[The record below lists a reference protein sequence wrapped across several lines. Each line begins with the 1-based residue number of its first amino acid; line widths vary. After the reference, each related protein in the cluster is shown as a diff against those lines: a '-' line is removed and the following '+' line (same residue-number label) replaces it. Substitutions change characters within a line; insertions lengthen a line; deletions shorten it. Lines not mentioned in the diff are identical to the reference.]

1 MSEQDSC
8 AEIVFEAKVGAV
20 LLACARLT
28 ARQPANNSP
37 FLPVP
42 CALCFAL
49 FSCVCC
55 VCFSPLQLAEQTERY
70 DEMKENMKEVVK
82 AKKSLSKEERNLLSV
97 AYKNV
102 VGARRASWRVLHS
115 FSKSKEEGF
124 DKQRE
129 LVDEYRRKVEDEI
142 DDICEEILTLL
153 EHTLLKNCQEDAEA
167 TVFYLKM
174 MGDYLRYLAEVTEK
188 EKRKQSADRACDAY
202 NKAQEASTRLAPTN
216 PIRLGLALN
225 FSVFYYE
232 IMNLREKACELAKNA
247 FDLVRR
253 LPSALVPRPV
263 SACHVLV
270 APS

>member
-8 AEIVFEAKVGAV
+8 AEIVFEAK
-20 LLACARLT
+20 
-28 ARQPANNSP
+28 
-37 FLPVP
+37 
-42 CALCFAL
+42 
-49 FSCVCC
+49 
-55 VCFSPLQLAEQTERY
+55 LAEQTERY

-247 FDLVRR
+247 FDLAVTELDYLDGAGYKDATLIMQLLRDN
-253 LPSALVPRPV
+253 LTLWSNEDNEAGHAAPV
-263 SACHVLV
+263 AEDGMDVEDL
-270 APS
+270 

>member
-1 MSEQDSC
+1 MAAEPVDSC
-8 AEIVFEAKVGAV
+8 AEIVFEAK
-20 LLACARLT
+20 
-28 ARQPANNSP
+28 
-37 FLPVP
+37 
-42 CALCFAL
+42 
-49 FSCVCC
+49 
-55 VCFSPLQLAEQTERY
+55 LAEQTERY

-82 AKKSLSKEERNLLSV
+82 AKKALSKEERNLLSV

-129 LVDEYRRKVEDEI
+129 LVDEYRRKVEGEI
-142 DDICEEILTLL
+142 DEICEEILSLL
-153 EHTLLKNCQEDAEA
+153 KDILLKNCPKDDEA
-167 TVFYLKM
+167 SVFYLKM

-202 NKAQEASTRLAPTN
+202 NEAQQASGSLAPTN

-247 FDLVRR
+247 FDLAVTELDYLDGAGYKDATLIMQLLRDN
-253 LPSALVPRPV
+253 LTLWSNEESEAAAPAV
-263 SACHVLV
+263 V
-270 APS
+270 AEDGMDVEDL